1 MRNGGTYQNA
11 SAKDVFCAF
20 SIARSVLLT
29 LERGKSFRFGH
40 TRTLQ
45 GSDLIVWLKT
55 ESTEPMLIELAPFAN

>member
-1 MRNGGTYQNA
+1 MEVRIKTHLRNTSFA
-11 SAKDVFCAF
+11 LL
-20 SIARSVLLT
+20 VLLT

-55 ESTEPMLIELAPFAN
+55 ESDRPMVIELARSAD